1 MSYNQNMQSTVRRGG
16 RETPVGFDFE
26 MSGGDLSLDFVNTV
40 DMRPTDHAKELLP
53 DARQFFSWSRQAG
66 LLSRKDEEELRK
78 AAAAKP
84 VTAEAVRRK
93 AINARECLFLVLKH
107 LTDDEPIPPQAAAK
121 WNEVVR
127 SCMGHFELRQDRQGL
142 AWRLRPDIPEA
153 ESILWMIVH
162 AAVQLLTGPQV
173 SRIRRCAAEN
183 CDWIFLDTSKR
194 GNRRWC
200 DMTVCGNRAKARRF
214 YQRSRQATRR

>member
-1 MSYNQNMQSTVRRGG
+1 MQSRVRRGG
-16 RETPVGFDFE
+16 RETSGGFDFE

-53 DARQFFSWSRQAG
+53 DVRLLFSWGRQAG
-66 LLSRKDEEELRK
+66 LLSHKDEVRLRK
-78 AAAAKP
+78 VAAAKP
-84 VTAEAVRRK
+84 ETGETVRRK
-93 AINARECLFLVLKH
+93 VIEARECLFLVLKH
-107 LTDDEPIPPQAAAK
+107 VADGKPIPPRVAAE
-121 WNEVVR
+121 WNRIVR
-127 SCMGHFELRQDRQGL
+127 SCMSHYELRQEMRGL
-142 AWRLRPDIPEA
+142 AWRLREGLPEA
-153 ESILWMIVH
+153 ESVLWTIVH

-173 SRIRRCAAEN
+173 SRIRRCAADN

-214 YQRSRQATRR
+214 YQRTKQKNI